1 MNYQLS
7 LQASTRPETLE
18 RILRVTR
25 HRGFKVESLDMKS
38 QGSNKEMNLQMTVS
52 SERALVL
59 LVNQLEKLIDISSV
73 KALELDSQQQSA

>member
-7 LQASTRPETLE
+7 IEASTRPETLE

-38 QGSNKEMNLQMTVS
+38 QPSAKSMILQMCVS
-52 SERALVL
+52 SDRDLEL
-59 LVNQLEKLIDISSV
+59 LTKQLEKLIDTTSV
-73 KALELDSQQQSA
+73 QALELDSQQQSA